1 MSTQG
6 SFIIRKSGIDKEQ
19 IILHDAYPDG
29 IGYDV
34 IDLIKTTNIH
44 ALYACMSDTR
54 EEDTDEECLFS
65 AGRCKACVRSEEKMA
80 ARVQEKLFIQNSLF
94 CEYAYVIDLD
104 QEELLFYK
112 GGQIK
117 PQDGN
122 RYGIKAVQTKGAP
135 KPYYP
140 CRLCAVFALDYVRL
154 VKADAIIG
162 KIKAAEKAETVTRW
176 TLADIIEQELETD
189 DFGEDKKA
197 VCGYIRDIGSRLSAM
212 VNLASSICVTNQK
225 QIREL
230 KYMCAEI
237 AQMVDTLKERME
249 IMIPGKESE
258 E

>member
-6 SFIIRKSGIDKEQ
+6 SFIIRKSGVDKEQ

-34 IDLIKTTNIH
+34 IDLIKTTNLPV
-44 ALYACMSDTR
+44 LYACMSDPW
-54 EEDTDEECLFS
+54 EEETDEECLFS
-65 AGRCKACVRSEEKMA
+65 AELCKACVRSKEKMA
-80 ARVQEKLFIQNSLF
+80 ARVRENLFIKNSLF

-112 GGQIK
+112 GGQTK
-117 PQDGN
+117 PQEGN
-122 RYGIKAVQTKGAP
+122 RYGTEAIQTKGAL

-140 CRLCAVFALDYVRL
+140 CRLCAAFALDYVHL
-154 VKADAIIG
+154 IKADAIIG
-162 KIKAAEKAETVTRW
+162 KVKAAEKAETVTRW
-176 TLADIIEQELETD
+176 TLADIFEQELEAD

-197 VCGYIRDIGSRLSAM
+197 VCGYMRDVGSRLSAM
-212 VNLASSICVTNQK
+212 VNLASSICVTNKK
-225 QIREL
+225 QIRNL
-230 KYMCAEI
+230 KNMCAEI

-249 IMIPGKESE
+249 IMIPEKESE